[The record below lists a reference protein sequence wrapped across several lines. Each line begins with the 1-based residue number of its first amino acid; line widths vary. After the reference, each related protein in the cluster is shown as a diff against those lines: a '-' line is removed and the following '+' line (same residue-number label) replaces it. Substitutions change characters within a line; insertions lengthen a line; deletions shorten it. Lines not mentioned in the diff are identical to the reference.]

1 MILWRRINIDF
12 GMKFDFLFKYGKKYL
27 VIEMRE
33 NILTAENGEIAEKI
47 NSEKIELSIKGMSCA
62 ACVRRVET
70 ALKNV
75 SGVLDAS
82 VNLSSERANIAYLP
96 GVAGIEMLKGA
107 VEEAG
112 YEAEAV
118 DNESAADWERATREE
133 KYRQLFRNL
142 ALSVVFT
149 VLILIG
155 SFTNMFTFLK
165 IIPEQVLWLILFS
178 LTTPVLIYSGRQ
190 FYIGAWKAMKHRT
203 ADMNTLIALGTG
215 AAYLYSLVA
224 TFFPNFLPETMRHVY
239 YDTTAV
245 IITLIL
251 FGRLLEAKAKGLT
264 SEAIKKLMGL
274 KPKTARVVHNGNEKD
289 IPIDKVQVGDL
300 VIVRPGERI
309 PVDGQVI
316 SGNSSVDES
325 MLTGESMP
333 VKKEPGDDVIGA
345 TINKT
350 GSFQFRATKVGKDT
364 ALAQIIRLVQEAQ
377 GSKAPIQR
385 MADFVASIF
394 VPVVIAIAVVSF
406 IFWLSFGP
414 EPSLIYALIT
424 LVTVLIIACPCA
436 LGLATPTSIMVGT
449 GKGAEN
455 GILIKSAEALETAH
469 KIDTVILDKTG
480 TITVGKPTVT
490 DIISLNNF
498 DEYDILSMAAA
509 VEQYSEHPLAEAI
522 FSRAREKGLKL
533 LKVENLK
540 ALPGF
545 GVEAQLNGTNILLG
559 NLKLMQERGFDSSPF
574 KEHTIKLAA
583 EGKTT
588 TLVAFNN
595 KAIGLVAVADPIK
608 DDSAKAIKNL
618 QHIGIEVVM
627 LSGDNKRTAEGIAR
641 KLGIKRVLAEV
652 LPDEKTTHVKMLQQE
667 GKIVAMVGDGIN
679 DAPALAQAD
688 VGIAIG
694 TGTDIAMEASDI
706 TLIKGNLTGVVTA
719 IQLSKATMRNIKQNL
734 FGSFIYNTLGIPIA
748 AGVLYPFLGILLN
761 PMFAAAAMA
770 ASSVTVVSN
779 ALRLRRFNVKSI

>member
-251 FGRLLEAKAKGLT
+251 FGRLLEAKAKGRT